1 MKTRIWLNL
10 DPTKVDV
17 SHLYHRF
24 EDMGCEFT
32 AEAVEKGDREGM
44 LAHAMNSEVIIA
56 TMEPYDEEIFSRIE
70 GRVRFIQKYG
80 TGLDTID
87 LAAASRHGIP
97 VANVPGANAAAVAE
111 TALLHILN
119 LGRKFVPC
127 VTGVKKG
134 IWPSTITGS
143 ELDGKTVGLLG
154 YGKVA
159 RHLARMLSGF
169 DVRILAYDPFVEKDP
184 EGRVELVESRE
195 ELFRG
200 SDIVSL
206 HIPCTAETAGT
217 INRDLFCLMKKGS
230 FLVNTCRGGVVNER
244 DLVQALRDGTIAAAG
259 LDVLVDEPPK
269 EDNELMKMDNVFI
282 SSHMGAASLESEL
295 RSQIFIAD
303 NIEKFL
309 KDGKPDSIRT

>member
-10 DPTKVDV
+10 DPKKVDV
-17 SHLYHRF
+17 SHLYQRF
-24 EDMGCEFT
+24 GEMGCEFT
-32 AEAVEKGDREGM
+32 AEAVDKGDRERM
-44 LAHAMNSEVIIA
+44 LTHAMNADIIIA
-56 TMEPYDEEIFSRIE
+56 TMEPYDEEIFSLIE
-70 GRVRFIQKYG
+70 GKVRFIQKYG

-111 TALLHILN
+111 IAMLHILN

-169 DVRILAYDPFVEKDP
+169 EVRILAYDPFVEKDP
-184 EGRVELVESRE
+184 EGRAELVESEE
-195 ELFRG
+195 ELFRR

-206 HIPCTAETAGT
+206 HIPCTTETAGT
-217 INRDLFCLMKKGS
+217 INRDLFCQMKEGS
-230 FLVNTCRGGVVNER
+230 LLVNTCRGGVVNEK
-244 DLVQALRDGTIAAAG
+244 DLAQALRNGTIAAAG
-259 LDVLVDEPPK
+259 LDVLTDEPPK

-282 SSHMGAASLESEL
+282 SSHMGAASFESEL
-295 RSQIFIAD
+295 RSQIFMAD

-309 KDGKPDSIRT
+309 NGGKPDSVRS